1 MGGAAMKCEEA
12 HDLLDAFH
20 DGELQLASSA
30 AVERHLCTCPSCS
43 ATFNLHNT
51 LCTRVR
57 RLGRMPAPALLVA
70 RISGSMRE
78 ENREPTGILPVRS
91 WRALAASHL
100 LAVALGGVTV
110 LGFVP
115 ARHAHT
121 FTIQET
127 IDAHVRSLIDE
138 RTLMQIVSSDSHN
151 LRPWFMGKIDF
162 SPAVVELDKEGFPLL
177 GARVD
182 YLAKRYAAALVYGRR
197 KHRIN
202 LFVSPADASSTAA
215 MTATARNGYNVVE
228 WQTDGLSYRAVSD
241 LDRAELAQFSELVQ
255 MRRGRP

>member
-1 MGGAAMKCEEA
+1 MGVAAMKCEEA
-12 HDLLDAFH
+12 HELLDAFH
-20 DGELQLASSA
+20 DGELQSASSA

-43 ATFNLHNT
+43 ATFDGHNT
-51 LCTRVR
+51 LRTRVR
-57 RLGRMPAPALLVA
+57 RLGRMPAPAPLVA
-70 RISGSMRE
+70 GIGALLRE
-78 ENREPTGILPVRS
+78 ENRLPTGTLPVRS

-100 LAVALGGVTV
+100 FAIGLGGVTV
-110 LGFVP
+110 LGFVH

-121 FTIQET
+121 YTIQET

-151 LRPWFMGKIDF
+151 VRPWFMGKLDF

-182 YLAKRYAAALVYGRR
+182 YLANRYVAALVYGRR

-202 LFVSPADASSTAA
+202 LFVSLADARSTAA
-215 MTATARNGYNVVE
+215 MTSTARHGYNVLE

-241 LDRAELAQFSELVQ
+241 LDGAELAQFSELVQ
-255 MRRGRP
+255 MRRGGP

>member
-1 MGGAAMKCEEA
+1 
-12 HDLLDAFH
+12 
-20 DGELQLASSA
+20 
-30 AVERHLCTCPSCS
+30 
-43 ATFNLHNT
+43 
-51 LCTRVR
+51 
-57 RLGRMPAPALLVA
+57 
-70 RISGSMRE
+70 
-78 ENREPTGILPVRS
+78 
-91 WRALAASHL
+91 
-100 LAVALGGVTV
+100 
-110 LGFVP
+110 
-115 ARHAHT
+115 
-121 FTIQET
+121 
-127 IDAHVRSLIDE
+127 
-138 RTLMQIVSSDSHN
+138 MQIVSSDSHN